1 MSFTDQLA
9 ACRVLPVITAYD
21 ESSTQKLAEA
31 LARGGM
37 SCIEI
42 TLRTDAGL
50 GSIRAVKEAMPD
62 LLVAAGTVT
71 RAAQVAE
78 VGEAGADFCVSPGI
92 SEPLLTAAASAGMP
106 FLPGV
111 STTSDVMLGLEHGL
125 EVFKFF
131 PAAAAG
137 GIDMLRAFQGPFP
150 DVRFCPTGG
159 LGPANFRNYLAL
171 PNVICCGGSWM
182 VSMELVS
189 GGRWGEIEDLAREAV
204 STRH

>member
-1 MSFTDQLA
+1 MSFKDQLA
-9 ACRVLPVITAYD
+9 SCRVLPVVTAYD
-21 ESSTQKLAEA
+21 VSSTLTLAQA

-37 SCIEI
+37 TCIEI

-50 GSIRAVKEAMPD
+50 DSIRAVKAAMPD

-71 RAAQVAE
+71 RSAQVSE
-78 VGEAGADFCVSPGI
+78 VAEAGADFCVSPGI
-92 SEPLLTAAASAGMP
+92 SEPLLTKTASVGIP

-111 STTSDVMLGLEHGL
+111 STTSDVIIGLEHGL

-137 GIDMLRAFQGPFP
+137 GIEMLRAFQGPFP
-150 DVRFCPTGG
+150 HVRFCPTGG
-159 LGPANFRNYLAL
+159 LGPANFRDYLVL

-189 GGRWGEIEDLAREAV
+189 GGRWDEIEDLARTAV
-204 STRH
+204 GTPG